1 MFIKVTY
8 RAQAIDMLRRGATL
22 WCVETG
28 EGWTLRDPAHWSKRA
43 IQRFLARRYADAR
56 VYTGG
61 DVFHFEYGF
70 LE

>member
-1 MFIKVTY
+1 MFIKVTN
-8 RAQAIDMLRRGATL
+8 RAQAVDVLHRGATL

-28 EGWTLRDPAHWSKRA
+28 EGWALRDPANWSKRA
-43 IQRFLARRYADAR
+43 IRRFLAR

-61 DVFHFEYGF
+61 VFHFKYNF